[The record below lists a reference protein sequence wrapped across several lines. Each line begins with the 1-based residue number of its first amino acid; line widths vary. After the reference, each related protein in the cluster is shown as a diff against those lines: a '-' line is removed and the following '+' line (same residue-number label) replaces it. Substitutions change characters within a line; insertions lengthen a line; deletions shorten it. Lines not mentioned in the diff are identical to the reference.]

1 MLEEALVAL
10 AAAGG
15 TALVEAAATD
25 AWTKAKE
32 RFAQLLGRGD
42 QQRAVVVEGRLERT
56 RAELL
61 PLTGAELEQ
70 AREVRATEW
79 ATRLRDVLEEHPESA
94 EELREVVEQLRA
106 EGVSVTASTGDHSVV
121 VGRDSTTSAT
131 SGGVAAQ
138 VIHGSVSTSGNPS
151 QPGTDQD

>member
-25 AWTKAKE
+25 AWTKTKE
-32 RFAQLLGRGD
+32 RFARFLGRGD
-42 QQRAVVVEGRLERT
+42 QQQALVVEGRLERT
-56 RAELL
+56 HTELL
-61 PLTGAELEQ
+61 PLTGAELQ
-70 AREVRATEW
+70 RAREVRATEW

-94 EELREVVEQLRA
+94 DELRGVVEQSKA
-106 EGVSVTASTGDHSVV
+106 DGVSVTAVTGDHSVV
-121 VGRDSTTSAT
+121 VGGDSTTSAT

-138 VIHGSVSTSGNPS
+138 VIHGNVSTSGNPP

>member
-25 AWTKAKE
+25 VWTKAKE
-32 RFAQLLGRGD
+32 RFARFLGRGD
-42 QQRAVVVEGRLERT
+42 EQRALVVEGRLERT

-61 PLTGAELEQ
+61 PLTGGELDR
-70 AREVRATEW
+70 ARELRAAEW

-94 EELREVVEQLRA
+94 EELRGVVEQLRA
-106 EGVSVTASTGDHSVV
+106 EGVSVTATTGDHSVII
-121 VGRDSTTSAT
+121 GGDSTTSAT

-138 VIHGSVSTSGNPS
+138 VIHGNVSTSGNPPR
-151 QPGTDQD
+151 PGTD